1 MDTIFTVKNED
12 LARLGAAEA
21 VAFFRELL
29 WAEARSKGI
38 AVNRIH
44 ISTSINVPDGGIDA
58 SVDETADRIGDGII
72 KAGHTAYQIKTGKTF
87 EPWRDAEIR
96 KELFGDKPPAR
107 ENLSSSVG
115 NYLDK
120 NGTYVLVCFN
130 HDLVDSQHN
139 KCIDTIIG
147 YLKQCGYRS
156 PTAEVWSQGH
166 IIGSLKAFPSLSLS
180 LSRRAAARFQT
191 HKMWSTE
198 AEMKKDFQTGQK
210 QSQLIQKLSHEL
222 RRSDEAIHIRVWGD
236 AGLGKTRLVLEAT
249 RDDDL
254 QPLVIYCDS
263 AVKFRDSDLMTEILK
278 EDNSFN
284 VILVIDE
291 CDSDSRSYIWNKLKF
306 FGPRIKLVTLY
317 NEYDETSGPITY
329 VDIVPPEKEQI
340 SSIIQT
346 YDIPKDHADRWA
358 ELCSGSPRMAH
369 VIGWNLRNNP
379 GDLLKSPD
387 TVNVWDRYV
396 VGGDDPKSESVRERR
411 IVLRHIA
418 LFKRFG
424 FGTPLTKEAQCISA
438 IVQKAAPA
446 ITWPR
451 FQEIISL
458 LKTRRILQG
467 EITLYITPKGLHV
480 KLWIDWWNTYG
491 TGFNFEN
498 FSTELSPQLLEW
510 FYEMFK
516 YAAESEAAHQTVKAL
531 LGTDGP
537 FQRNEYLTTTLGARF
552 FLALAEAEPKDALEC
567 LQNTVGKWDK
577 TALLEF
583 TTGRR
588 EVLWALERIAMWREL
603 FAGAAKILLTL
614 GEAENETYS
623 NNASGVFIQLFSP
636 APRPVAPTEASPEE
650 RFPILIEALTS
661 SSKEK
666 RFLGLEACDQA
677 LESQHFVRMI
687 GAERQGLRKEPELW
701 KPNTYGEVFD
711 AYRRVWNELYRQ
723 VDILSKDEQEK
734 AISILISR
742 SRGLVRYQALA
753 SIIMDTLTGL
763 SGKTFVDKKQV
774 LAKIIEILHYD
785 RNELPDAIRESL
797 EKLKEQLTGSDF
809 SSILKR
815 YAGMDLLE
823 DHFDDRGEQVNQTSS
838 RLGTLAKEIVENN
851 ELLQPELGWLVTTEA
866 RNGFVFGY
874 ELAKADKGF
883 ALLPK
888 LVDAQRNAADKES
901 AFFIGGYFRGIY
913 EANIEQWEKILD
925 AVSEDEKLRA
935 LLPELTWRSGPLTDQ
950 GGIRILNLA
959 ANGHITVG
967 HFRSMAYGSVVDNLS
982 EEVFTG
988 WFQFLLRSRD
998 KSAAS
1003 VSLMLCDYYYLKK
1016 DSERTLPEDLVLNLL
1031 LHGTLFQKEGA
1042 QLGQMDEYH
1051 WTRLGKAFVTR
1062 YPERSLELADKI
1074 LEHFGEDGTIIGGFH
1089 SSTHAVLNNIARSRP
1104 EETWALI
1111 TKYIGP
1117 PIDSRGSRIC
1127 LWLRGGE
1134 FFEEAAGALTIMP
1147 RDNIWDWVNE
1157 NSEKRAWLIA
1167 HIAPKTM
1174 SLDSWWNS
1182 LAREVLVRYGSRKD
1196 VQRELRANYST
1207 EGWTGSES
1215 LHYEGKKMTLLQFK
1229 KAETNDNVK
1238 QWLDEYISILEM
1250 DIKRARIEE
1259 EREGLEN

>member
-38 AVNRIH
+38 AINRIH

-107 ENLSSSVG
+107 ENLSSSVR

-156 PTAEVWSQGH
+156 PIAEVWSQGH
-166 IIGSLKAFPSLSLS
+166 MIGSLKAFPSLSLS
-180 LSRRAAARFQT
+180 LNRRAAARFQT

-306 FGPRIKLVTLY
+306 FGPRIKLVSLY

-329 VDIVPPEKEQI
+329 VDIVPLEKEQI

-438 IVQKAAPA
+438 IVKKAAPA

-458 LKTRRILQG
+458 LK
-467 EITLYITPKGLHV
+467 
-480 KLWIDWWNTYG
+480 G
-491 TGFNFEN
+491 TKN
-498 FSTELSPQLLEW
+498 P
-510 FYEMFK
+510 
-516 YAAESEAAHQTVKAL
+516 
-531 LGTDGP
+531 
-537 FQRNEYLTTTLGARF
+537 
-552 FLALAEAEPKDALEC
+552 
-567 LQNTVGKWDK
+567 
-577 TALLEF
+577 
-583 TTGRR
+583 TG
-588 EVLWALERIAMWREL
+588 
-603 FAGAAKILLTL
+603 
-614 GEAENETYS
+614 
-623 NNASGVFIQLFSP
+623 
-636 APRPVAPTEASPEE
+636 
-650 RFPILIEALTS
+650 
-661 SSKEK
+661 
-666 RFLGLEACDQA
+666 
-677 LESQHFVRMI
+677 
-687 GAERQGLRKEPELW
+687 
-701 KPNTYGEVFD
+701 
-711 AYRRVWNELYRQ
+711 
-723 VDILSKDEQEK
+723 
-734 AISILISR
+734 
-742 SRGLVRYQALA
+742 
-753 SIIMDTLTGL
+753 
-763 SGKTFVDKKQV
+763 
-774 LAKIIEILHYD
+774 
-785 RNELPDAIRESL
+785 
-797 EKLKEQLTGSDF
+797 
-809 SSILKR
+809 
-815 YAGMDLLE
+815 
-823 DHFDDRGEQVNQTSS
+823 
-838 RLGTLAKEIVENN
+838 
-851 ELLQPELGWLVTTEA
+851 
-866 RNGFVFGY
+866 
-874 ELAKADKGF
+874 
-883 ALLPK
+883 
-888 LVDAQRNAADKES
+888 
-901 AFFIGGYFRGIY
+901 
-913 EANIEQWEKILD
+913 
-925 AVSEDEKLRA
+925 
-935 LLPELTWRSGPLTDQ
+935 
-950 GGIRILNLA
+950 
-959 ANGHITVG
+959 
-967 HFRSMAYGSVVDNLS
+967 
-982 EEVFTG
+982 
-988 WFQFLLRSRD
+988 
-998 KSAAS
+998 
-1003 VSLMLCDYYYLKK
+1003 
-1016 DSERTLPEDLVLNLL
+1016 
-1031 LHGTLFQKEGA
+1031 
-1042 QLGQMDEYH
+1042 
-1051 WTRLGKAFVTR
+1051 
-1062 YPERSLELADKI
+1062 
-1074 LEHFGEDGTIIGGFH
+1074 
-1089 SSTHAVLNNIARSRP
+1089 
-1104 EETWALI
+1104 
-1111 TKYIGP
+1111 
-1117 PIDSRGSRIC
+1117 
-1127 LWLRGGE
+1127 
-1134 FFEEAAGALTIMP
+1134 
-1147 RDNIWDWVNE
+1147 
-1157 NSEKRAWLIA
+1157 
-1167 HIAPKTM
+1167 
-1174 SLDSWWNS
+1174 
-1182 LAREVLVRYGSRKD
+1182 
-1196 VQRELRANYST
+1196 
-1207 EGWTGSES
+1207 
-1215 LHYEGKKMTLLQFK
+1215 
-1229 KAETNDNVK
+1229 
-1238 QWLDEYISILEM
+1238 
-1250 DIKRARIEE
+1250 
-1259 EREGLEN
+1259 